1 MCEWIAHHG
10 KVFSL
15 TWLGWIKN
23 DNVISITHLQEE
35 ILLSCGPDGEMVSA
49 ERFL

>member
-1 MCEWIAHHG
+1 MYEWSAHHG

-15 TWLGWIKN
+15 TWLGWMKN
-23 DNVISITHLQEE
+23 DNVISTTHLQEE

-49 ERFL
+49 FF